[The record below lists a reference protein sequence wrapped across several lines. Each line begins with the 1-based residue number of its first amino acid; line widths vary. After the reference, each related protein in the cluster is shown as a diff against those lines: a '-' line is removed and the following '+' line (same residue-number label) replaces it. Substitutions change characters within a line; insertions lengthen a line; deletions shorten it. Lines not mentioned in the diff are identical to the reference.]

1 MSLVSELQ
9 RRNVFRVAAAYLV
22 VGWLLTEVLTAILPA
37 MGAPDWAANT
47 VLWVFALGFIPMLVL
62 AWVFEVTPEGLK
74 TQEHVDKEGQVRQRK
89 GSKLDYVTI
98 AGIVIIVVF
107 AGFFGASRIAPD
119 GDSIDPQSVAVL
131 PFVNMSND
139 PDNAYF
145 SDGLTESL
153 LNDLANMPELK
164 VAARTSSFAFKDK
177 NIDIREI
184 AATLK
189 VAHVLEGSVQRA
201 GNEVRVTAQL
211 IRAEDG
217 FHVWSESYD
226 RELDDIFAIQDD
238 IAGQVGDALS
248 VRLLGTVS
256 VEQRRETE
264 SLTAYDLFLL
274 ARAER
279 VSYSFGGLEA
289 AEKYL
294 KAALRV
300 DPLYTQAK
308 NELAT
313 NYIYQ
318 QATGLMARDDAFAM
332 AGALSTQVLDTE
344 PNNVLARAIDLFLYA
359 TSESSG
365 GNADVILSAIDALRA
380 IVVEHPDEY
389 EARSLLATMLELVQR
404 FDEALELQLDA
415 LQRDELNAR
424 IWFEVGSLYLRIG
437 DLDEASVALRRSL
450 ELAPEQPNAHAQL
463 ANVAMETG
471 DGVEYLKQMLEAMR
485 DDPRDYEMPALIAEF
500 LYRLELTE
508 QADDFR
514 NLILTAAPTSDRAYL
529 LDILRGVSTED
540 DAAVLAAARR
550 AIEDDVGNRGGAFQ
564 TALTQL
570 ILVSRRQGA
579 LDEQMLWLE
588 EQAPEL
594 FDTESPNIPVK
605 YRMAQGNLI
614 DAWYV
619 TEPRNEVLRR
629 VGLIRDHVASFGID
643 PMQNPKSRMSVNA
656 INGNTEAAV
665 QVALNEIFT
674 QPVTSNLDY
683 PDLLQVSFLEP
694 VAADAGVRA
703 AVRIWE
709 TDESELRREVARFLA
724 EFGEYS
730 G

>member
-1 MSLVSELQ
+1 M
-9 RRNVFRVAAAYLV
+9 
-22 VGWLLTEVLTAILPA
+22 
-37 MGAPDWAANT
+37 
-47 VLWVFALGFIPMLVL
+47 
-62 AWVFEVTPEGLK
+62 
-74 TQEHVDKEGQVRQRK
+74 
-89 GSKLDYVTI
+89 
-98 AGIVIIVVF
+98 
-107 AGFFGASRIAPD
+107 
-119 GDSIDPQSVAVL
+119 
-131 PFVNMSND
+131 
-139 PDNAYF
+139 
-145 SDGLTESL
+145 
-153 LNDLANMPELK
+153 
-164 VAARTSSFAFKDK
+164 
-177 NIDIREI
+177 
-184 AATLK
+184 
-189 VAHVLEGSVQRA
+189 
-201 GNEVRVTAQL
+201 
-211 IRAEDG
+211 
-217 FHVWSESYD
+217 
-226 RELDDIFAIQDD
+226 
-238 IAGQVGDALS
+238 
-248 VRLLGTVS
+248 
-256 VEQRRETE
+256 
-264 SLTAYDLFLL
+264 
-274 ARAER
+274 
-279 VSYSFGGLEA
+279 
-289 AEKYL
+289 
-294 KAALRV
+294 
-300 DPLYTQAK
+300 
-308 NELAT
+308 
-313 NYIYQ
+313 
-318 QATGLMARDDAFAM
+318 
-332 AGALSTQVLDTE
+332 
-344 PNNVLARAIDLFLYA
+344 
-359 TSESSG
+359 
-365 GNADVILSAIDALRA
+365 
-380 IVVEHPDEY
+380 
-389 EARSLLATMLELVQR
+389 QR

-656 INGNTEAAV
+656 ESAV